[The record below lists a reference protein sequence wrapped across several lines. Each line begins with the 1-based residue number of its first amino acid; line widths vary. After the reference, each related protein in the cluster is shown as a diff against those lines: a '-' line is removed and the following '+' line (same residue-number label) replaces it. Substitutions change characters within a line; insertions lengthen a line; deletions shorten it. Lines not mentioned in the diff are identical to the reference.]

1 MLEPIEK
8 FLFDVLSFF
17 YSYVHDYGIAIVLL
31 TVAIRVVLLPLTM
44 KQTKSTYE
52 LQRIQ
57 PKIKELQEKYKNN
70 KEKLQEE
77 TLKFYQENKVNPLG
91 GCLPLILQMPIF
103 FALFRVLGS
112 VSKKIDGVKTL
123 VPGLLLAHIA
133 SLPAA
138 DAIAAKRFWIIL
150 PDLTSTPQQMFEAG
164 GIGAVLPYAILV
176 VMFGLSIVIPQLMQP
191 GTDKSQRNIAVY
203 MSLMM
208 LWFGWVSPAGVLVY
222 WVTSSVL
229 QIAQQWVL
237 QKTYAHKEGAE

>member
-8 FLFDVLSFF
+8 FLFEVLSFF
-17 YSYVHDYGIAIVLL
+17 YSYVHDYGFAIVLL

-112 VSKKIDGVKTL
+112 VSKKIDGKKTL

-133 SLPAA
+133 ALPAA
-138 DAIAAKRFWIIL
+138 EAVVAKRFWIIL
-150 PDLTSTPQQMFEAG
+150 PDLTSTPQKMFESG
-164 GIGAVLPYAILV
+164 GIVAALPYAILV
-176 VMFGLSIVIPQLMQP
+176 VMFGLSILVPQLMQP

-229 QIAQQWVL
+229 QIGQQWLL
-237 QKTYAHKEGAE
+237 QKAYARKEGAE

>member
-1 MLEPIEK
+1 MLDPIMK
-8 FLFDVLSFF
+8 FLFDVLNFF
-17 YSYVHDYGIAIVLL
+17 YGYVHDYGFAIVLL
-31 TVAIRVVLLPLTM
+31 TIAMRVVLLPLTI

-57 PKIKELQEKYKNN
+57 PKIKELQVKYKND
-70 KEKLQEE
+70 KEKLQAE

-112 VSKKIDGVKTL
+112 SSKTINGKKTV

-138 DAIAAKRFWIIL
+138 QAAAANRFWIIL
-150 PDLTSTPQQMFEAG
+150 PDLTSTPQKMFASG
-164 GIGAVLPYAILV
+164 GIMAALPYAILV
-176 VMFGLSIVIPQLMQP
+176 LLFGLSVYLPQMMQP
-191 GTDKSQRNIAVY
+191 GIDKSQRNIALY

-208 LWFGWVSPAGVLVY
+208 LWFGWVSPAGVLLY
-222 WVTSSVL
+222 WVTSSIL
-229 QIAQQWVL
+229 QILQQWVS
-237 QKTYAHKEGAE
+237 QKIYARNEGAA